1 MSIFFT
7 ETESLSSVITF
18 LLYAFLNAFKS
29 FSIFSGM
36 SNMSFPAKN
45 ALREIFLYFLNSD
58 TPFISSA
65 SVITNPL
72 KPNFFISKLSTI
84 FFDNEEGIPS
94 SKAG

>member
-1 MSIFFT
+1 
-7 ETESLSSVITF
+7 
-18 LLYAFLNAFKS
+18 
-29 FSIFSGM
+29 M

-72 KPNFFISKLSTI
+72 KPNFFFSKLSTI